1 MLKNEELKSVQGG
14 ISLGVGIA
22 IGGVITFLIGL
33 FDGFVRPY
41 ACR

>member
-1 MLKNEELKSVQGG
+1 MLKEIELKNVQGG
-14 ISLGVGIA
+14 ISFGTGLA

-33 FDGFVRPY
+33 IDGFVRPY